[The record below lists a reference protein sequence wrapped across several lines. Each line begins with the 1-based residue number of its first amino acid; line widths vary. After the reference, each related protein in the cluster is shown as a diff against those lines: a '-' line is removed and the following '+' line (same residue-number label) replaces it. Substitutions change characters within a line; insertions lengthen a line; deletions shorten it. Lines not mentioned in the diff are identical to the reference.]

1 MLPVLCSLPRPRADT
16 DMLRTIASSIST
28 RPALE
33 GDKPAIW
40 RLYEEA
46 LRHHIETIW
55 GWDDAWQTNN
65 FDQAFNA
72 MQTRVVEV
80 DGQFAG
86 YVQVNAGEVDDYLS
100 MLILAPAYRSLGVGA
115 QLLSTIQAD
124 SRSKQRGL
132 YLRVFRTN
140 HSARRFYERA
150 GWEVVAD
157 EGDFLMMLP
166 ADA

>member
-1 MLPVLCSLPRPRADT
+1 MPLLLTA
-16 DMLRTIASSIST
+16 T
-28 RPALE
+28 RPALAS
-33 GDKPAIW
+33 DKPTIW

-55 GWDDAWQTNN
+55 GWDDAWQADY
-65 FDQAFNA
+65 FDQAYLS

-100 MLILAPAYRSLGVGA
+100 MLVLAPAYRSLGVGA

-124 SRSKQRGL
+124 SRGKARGL

-140 HSARRFYERA
+140 AAARRFYERN
-150 GWEVVAD
+150 GWALVAD
-157 EGDFLMMLP
+157 EGNFIVMRP
-166 ADA
+166 AAELACPENG